1 MDFQN
6 YQSKARTTAVYP
18 TEYRIIYT
26 TLGLCGEAGEISEK
40 VKKVIRDKGGVFTEE
55 DRAEISKELGDV
67 LWYLSQLAADLD
79 IRLEQVAEDNLEKLF
94 SRQSRGKISGSGDNR

>member
-1 MDFQN
+1 M
-6 YQSKARTTAVYP
+6 
-18 TEYRIIYT
+18 
-26 TLGLCGEAGEISEK
+26 
-40 VKKVIRDKGGVFTEE
+40 DKGVVVTEE
-55 DRAEISKELGDV
+55 DRAEISKGLGDV